1 MATFYPTIRI
11 RGDSP
16 RFLNPHIWECLIWG
30 NRKSRQLMRH
40 SKLWKN
46 IKSSETFYWS
56 ASWRSSGL
64 AEIQTG
70 TWGGWALMMIMWR
83 SAFANCHSSQHP
95 VRQPFISLFW
105 SCGHWPAKVG
115 SLLGRQMYV
124 GGPTKDYPNGFAAS
138 GQKKKRCCN
147 KNLFIG
153 QDWRVNWYYDKT

>member
-16 RFLNPHIWECLIWG
+16 RFLILWECLIWG

-83 SAFANCHSSQHP
+83 SASLQIATALNTLFASP
-95 VRQPFISLFW
+95 LFRCFEVADIGQQRLGHYW
-105 SCGHWPAKVG
+105 ADRCMLAAPHGLPKQICG
-115 SLLGRQMYV
+115 LG
-124 GGPTKDYPNGFAAS
+124 T
-138 GQKKKRCCN
+138 KKR
-147 KNLFIG
+147 
-153 QDWRVNWYYDKT
+153 DAATKTCL